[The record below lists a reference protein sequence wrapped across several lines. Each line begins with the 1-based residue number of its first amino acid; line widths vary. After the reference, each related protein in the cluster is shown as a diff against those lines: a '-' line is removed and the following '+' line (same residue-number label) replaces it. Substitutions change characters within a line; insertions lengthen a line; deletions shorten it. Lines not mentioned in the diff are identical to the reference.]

1 MKSCRQFPLG
11 ETKKEYIF
19 HFDRQRKSCKIY
31 FICLNSFNYDICIFF
46 YRPTQPNLNT
56 ELRMSAISKIQSKMK
71 FKMSRKYRMAWSEKG
86 IIGLRHLMIDMF
98 MREHEHDEMRK

>member
-31 FICLNSFNYDICIFF
+31 FICLNSFNYDIFIFF
-46 YRPTQPNLNT
+46 YRPNLNI
-56 ELRMSAISKIQSKMK
+56 ELRMSAISNM
-71 FKMSRKYRMAWSEKG
+71 
-86 IIGLRHLMIDMF
+86 LRIWF
-98 MREHEHDEMRK
+98 NPK